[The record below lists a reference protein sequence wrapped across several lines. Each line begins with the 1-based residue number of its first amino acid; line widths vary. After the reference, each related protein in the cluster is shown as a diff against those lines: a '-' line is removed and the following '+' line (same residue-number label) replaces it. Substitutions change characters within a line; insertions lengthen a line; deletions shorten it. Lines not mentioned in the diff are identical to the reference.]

1 MIYLELFLEFFKIGL
16 FTFGGGYAMIPLLRE
31 TVLNHSWLS
40 EEMFYDF
47 IGVCEATPGPIA
59 VNMATY
65 VGATQAGFLGS
76 IIATLGVV
84 IPSFII
90 IVLIA
95 SILKRFIKN
104 KYVIGFLD
112 GVKPVILGL
121 ILSSGFIL
129 AMKAIGYVNLNT
141 FNFSL
146 EGIIIISILAIIMI
160 VHKYILKKK
169 FNTILFIFISAGV
182 GILICSIIA

>member
-1 MIYLELFLEFFKIGL
+1 
-16 FTFGGGYAMIPLLRE
+16 MIPLLRE
-31 TVLNHSWLS
+31 IVLNHAWLT

-65 VGATQAGFLGS
+65 IGATQAGLLGS
-76 IIATLGVV
+76 IIATLGV
-84 IPSFII
+84 ITPSFII

-104 KYVIGFLD
+104 KYVIGFLN

-129 AMKAIGYVNLNT
+129 TMKSIGYVDKNIFT
-141 FNFSL
+141 FSL
-146 EGIIIISILAIIMI
+146 ESLIIISILALFMIIY
-160 VHKYILKKK
+160 KYIFKKK
-169 FNTILFIFISAGV
+169 FNTILFIIISAGI
-182 GILICSIIA
+182 GILICSIL

>member
-1 MIYLELFLEFFKIGL
+1 
-16 FTFGGGYAMIPLLRE
+16 MIPLLRE
-31 TVLNHSWLS
+31 IVLNHAWLT

-65 VGATQAGFLGS
+65 IGATQAGLLGS
-76 IIATLGVV
+76 IIATLGV
-84 IPSFII
+84 ITPSFII

-104 KYVIGFLD
+104 KYVIGFLN

-121 ILSSGFIL
+121 ILSSIR
-129 AMKAIGYVNLNT
+129 I
-141 FNFSL
+141 
-146 EGIIIISILAIIMI
+146 
-160 VHKYILKKK
+160 YINNEINRL
-169 FNTILFIFISAGV
+169 
-182 GILICSIIA
+182 C

>member
-16 FTFGGGYAMIPLLRE
+16 FTFGGGYAMIPLLKE
-31 TVLNHSWLS
+31 SVLSHSWLS

-65 VGATQAGFLGS
+65 VGSTQGGFLGS
-76 IIATLGVV
+76 VVATLGV
-84 IPSFII
+84 ITPSFII
-90 IVLIA
+90 IILIA

-104 KYVIGFLD
+104 KYVVGFLN

-129 AMKAIGYVNLNT
+129 AMKVIGYTSLGE

-146 EGIIIISILAIIMI
+146 EALIIISILLIII
-160 VHKYILKKK
+160 IAFKYIFKKK
-169 FNTILFIFISAGV
+169 FNSILFILVSAGI
-182 GILICSIIA
+182 GILICSIMG

>member
-1 MIYLELFLEFFKIGL
+1 M
-16 FTFGGGYAMIPLLRE
+16 
-31 TVLNHSWLS
+31 
-40 EEMFYDF
+40 
-47 IGVCEATPGPIA
+47 
-59 VNMATY
+59 
-65 VGATQAGFLGS
+65 
-76 IIATLGVV
+76 
-84 IPSFII
+84 
-90 IVLIA
+90 
-95 SILKRFIKN
+95 KN

-160 VHKYILKKK
+160 VYKYILKKK

>member
-1 MIYLELFLEFFKIGL
+1 MIYLELFLEFLKIGL

-31 TVLNHSWLS
+31 TVLNHAWLT

-59 VNMATY
+59 VNMSTY
-65 VGATQAGFLGS
+65 IGATQAGLLGS
-76 IIATLGVV
+76 IIATLGV
-84 IPSFII
+84 ITPSFII

-104 KYVIGFLD
+104 KYVIGFLN

-129 AMKAIGYVNLNT
+129 TMKSIGYVDKNT
-141 FNFSL
+141 FTFSL
-146 EGIIIISILAIIMI
+146 ESLIIISILALFMIIY
-160 VHKYILKKK
+160 KYIFKKK
-169 FNTILFIFISAGV
+169 FNTILFIIISAGI
-182 GILICSIIA
+182 GILICSIL